1 LASAFPTAGGR
12 WSKAS
17 IRIALCY
24 AALVRRSCFTPA
36 ASLGFHAMTTLA
48 GRIRKARL
56 RAGISQQ
63 QLAER
68 LKVTRG
74 AVANWEGANG
84 VVPATERLQ
93 RIAQETGVSFEW
105 LATGRGACKYEP
117 LLDDIPG
124 VIGMELVS
132 DHLELRL

>member
-1 LASAFPTAGGR
+1 
-12 WSKAS
+12 
-17 IRIALCY
+17 
-24 AALVRRSCFTPA
+24 
-36 ASLGFHAMTTLA
+36 MTTLA

-132 DHLELRL
+132 DHLELRLLHALRAVPRRQQGRIIKTVEAHAGIYLADNLE

>member
-1 LASAFPTAGGR
+1 
-12 WSKAS
+12 
-17 IRIALCY
+17 
-24 AALVRRSCFTPA
+24 
-36 ASLGFHAMTTLA
+36 MTTLA

-56 RAGISQQ
+56 RVGMSQQ

-84 VVPATERLQ
+84 VAPATERLQ
-93 RIAQETGVSFEW
+93 RIAQETGASFEW

-117 LLDDIPG
+117 LPEDIPG
-124 VIGMELVS
+124 VIGAELVS
-132 DHLELRL
+132 DHLELRLLHALRAVPRRQQGRIIQTVESHARIYLADNME

>member
-1 LASAFPTAGGR
+1 
-12 WSKAS
+12 
-17 IRIALCY
+17 
-24 AALVRRSCFTPA
+24 
-36 ASLGFHAMTTLA
+36 MTTLA

-56 RAGISQQ
+56 RVGMSQQ

-84 VVPATERLQ
+84 VAPATERLQ
-93 RIAQETGVSFEW
+93 RIAQETGASFEW

-117 LLDDIPG
+117 LPEDIHG
-124 VIGMELVS
+124 VIGAELVS
-132 DHLELRL
+132 DHLELRLLHALRAVPRRQQGRIIQTVESHARIYLADNME